1 MESTDNEHAP
11 CVDAQCT
18 SKYNL
23 SMSKISKD
31 KFLKDFGSELQ
42 SKRRVLGI
50 SQEEL
55 ADRAK
60 VHRTYMG
67 RIERG
72 ESNPPIYTVY
82 KIAKAL
88 GTKISLAIKRT
99 PRVK

>member
-1 MESTDNEHAP
+1 MTFAHAP

-23 SMSKISKD
+23 SMTITSKD
-31 KFLKDFGSELQ
+31 KFLKEFGSELQ
-42 SKRRVLGI
+42 SKRKVMGI

-72 ESNPPIYTVY
+72 ESNPPVYTVF

-88 GTKISLAIKRT
+88 GTKISLALNRT
-99 PRVK
+99 STVK

>member
-1 MESTDNEHAP
+1 MTFAHAL

-23 SMSKISKD
+23 SMTASKD
-31 KFLKDFGSELQ
+31 KFLKEFGSELQ
-42 SKRRVLGI
+42 NKRKVLGI

-72 ESNPPIYTVY
+72 ESNPPIYTVF

-88 GTKISLAIKRT
+88 GSKISLALKSKSPIK
-99 PRVK
+99 